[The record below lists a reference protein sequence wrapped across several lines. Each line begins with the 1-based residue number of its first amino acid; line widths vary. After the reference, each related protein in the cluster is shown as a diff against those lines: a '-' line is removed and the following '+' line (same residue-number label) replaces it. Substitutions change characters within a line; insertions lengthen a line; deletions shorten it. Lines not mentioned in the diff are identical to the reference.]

1 MPVPSF
7 LAQPSVRG
15 LQPLLVTEIDGAR
28 LLGIGRAQMK
38 GLIAEGEVVVVDV
51 AGDRRVSVESIVNY
65 VGRLTAAGSQKFPAP
80 PGEEQRR
87 MTFEQQ
93 QPGTGIPADKDRP
106 VMDIPNAPRRQR

>member
-38 GLIAEGEVVVVDV
+38 RLITEGEVVAVDV
-51 AGDRRVSVESIVNY
+51 AGDRRLSVELIINY
-65 VGRLTAAGSQKFPAP
+65 VGRLTTAGAQKFPAP

-87 MTFEQQ
+87 MPLDQQ
-93 QPGTGIPADKDRP
+93 QSGMPVPEDKDRP
-106 VMDIPNAPRRQR
+106 MMDIPNTHPRQR